1 MQGEILRTRQRLDT
15 KKAGRFPMRGDE
27 GPTKNLF
34 LKRQRNAQQ
43 DTKAL
48 WSLLV
53 FLIQEQKGYIKTW
66 SVYIAFC

>member
-1 MQGEILRTRQRLDT
+1 
-15 KKAGRFPMRGDE
+15 MRGDE